1 MTPWKGLILVLCA
14 ALAATAVVV
23 APQISSEP
31 AKPVSGPPPGIEAK
45 PAFADEFEGD
55 RLMAS
60 RWAFT
65 YARPDKEAPTLAKR
79 SLYPNHERQLYFDR
93 EFLGLGIDPFAVNR
107 GILTIQARPLTEPE
121 RAIVASEVRRQ
132 PPDIAASALRDVAYA
147 SGMISSRGR
156 FSQTYGYFEIRARWS
171 KGKGVWPA
179 FWLLPADG
187 SWPPE
192 IDVLEAH
199 GDKPG
204 ITYQT
209 LHSDYDVEGTH
220 TIGLPADDGQFH
232 TYGMLWQAD
241 RISWYVDDRLTAS
254 EPTPADMHQPMFVVA
269 NLAIGGKWP
278 GDPDSRTPFPAT
290 MEIDYIRAW
299 TVAPRSTAATSAR

>member
-1 MTPWKGLILVLCA
+1 M
-14 ALAATAVVV
+14 
-23 APQISSEP
+23 
-31 AKPVSGPPPGIEAK
+31 
-45 PAFADEFEGD
+45 
-55 RLMAS
+55 
-60 RWAFT
+60 
-65 YARPDKEAPTLAKR
+65 
-79 SLYPNHERQLYFDR
+79 
-93 EFLGLGIDPFAVNR
+93 
-107 GILTIQARPLTEPE
+107 
-121 RAIVASEVRRQ
+121 
-132 PPDIAASALRDVAYA
+132 
-147 SGMISSRGR
+147 
-156 FSQTYGYFEIRARWS
+156 
-171 KGKGVWPA
+171 
-179 FWLLPADG
+179 
-187 SWPPE
+187 
-192 IDVLEAH
+192 LEAH

-254 EPTPADMHQPMFVVA
+254 GPTPADMHQPMFVVA